1 MTKNHYIYLLYDVK
15 NPARYLSYEVNKIGR
30 KIGSTCN
37 MKTRMK
43 PYLTGHPDKVPLECY
58 YLIKNPE
65 LYTCYEIDNM
75 IKINFDEYRLK
86 GSGGIEFYD
95 YSNVTQQVIEDYF
108 NQNNIEW
115 EKLHIVIDED
125 PNITLDDIDNLK
137 YDVEQNIY
145 YSRKNE
151 IVELNKL
158 EFLEYQ
164 YMDFKINLL
173 NEPEPLLHQQEVLA
187 IIDKRDRLQNEYVE
201 DILNN
206 LTKYNKVLVKAPT
219 GFGKTV
225 VIYKSINKLKSKK
238 ILIFT
243 PRINLNKQFVDAKYT
258 KHLINNYVY
267 TLYSNSKED
276 DEYKNNLIKEISNSN
291 KNTILLSCYQSRKS
305 LIKNI
310 KEYNLIF
317 DLVIFDEAHFISG
330 WIEKIKDETN
340 TDEIFLLND
349 NTHFINRIFTT
360 ATPVDDMILNNT
372 IFGNL
377 VEKVKIYELV
387 NDKILCNIETIIK
400 KLDNKKHEYSD
411 LSKLVEKSMIRY
423 DKRKGIIYV
432 NDCKNATNLYNIMKN
447 NDIIKPYLYISKE
460 VDDID
465 SEEEKDNFESTD
477 DKAVII
483 AVGKIGYG
491 YDNDDIDFICFGDS
505 RTSDIDI
512 RQIIGRGL
520 RWNKILYPNKILHVL
535 VPCYKNELEQYDDN
549 RALDAYMNYIISE
562 YGNDDISKIVI
573 NYNSNETNDNI
584 EGEGKKYDGSDVPI
598 EIYTN
603 WCTTGHNMYSIFMI
617 FLKLNNVIDEMSY
630 NNIYQLNNNWMI
642 NLGELQIK
650 YPKFCFRDIHPNN
663 TNYYWNKKDALDAY
677 EICNNQLII
686 DFGKEKY
693 RRYNSQQKLEKIN
706 ELDKKIP
713 IINFDLYYPKDP

>member
-1 MTKNHYIYLLYDVK
+1 MKNHYIYLLYDVK
-15 NPARYLSYEVNKIGR
+15 NPTRFLSFETNKIGR

-37 MKTRMK
+37 MKSRMK
-43 PYLTGHPDKVPLECY
+43 SYLTGHPDKVPVECY

-65 LYTCYEIDNM
+65 LYTCYQIDNM
-75 IKINFDEYRLK
+75 IKIKYDEYRIK
-86 GSGGIEFYD
+86 AKGGIEFYES
-95 YSNVTQQVIEDYF
+95 YKVTQEVIEDYF
-108 NQNNIEW
+108 NQNNIVW
-115 EKLHIVIDED
+115 EKLYEVIDED
-125 PNITLDDIDNLK
+125 SNFTLEDCDNLK
-137 YDVEQNIY
+137 YDTEQNIY
-145 YSRKNE
+145 YSK
-151 IVELNKL
+151 KK
-158 EFLEYQ
+158 Q
-164 YMDFKINLL
+164 
-173 NEPEPLLHQQEVLA
+173 
-187 IIDKRDRLQNEYVE
+187 IIQDKRDRLQNEYGE
-201 DILNN
+201 DIINN
-206 LTKYNKVLVKAPT
+206 LNKYNKVLVKAPT

-225 VIYKSINKLKSKK
+225 VIYKSINKLKSNN

-243 PRINLNKQFVDAKYT
+243 PRLNLNKQFVEAKYT

-267 TLYSNSKED
+267 KQYSNSKED
-276 DEYKNNLIKEISNSN
+276 DQYKNNLIKEISFSDE
-291 KNTILLSCYQSRKS
+291 NTILLSCYHSRKS

-340 TDEIFLLND
+340 TDEIFLLNN
-349 NTHFINRIFTT
+349 NTHFTNRIFTT

-387 NDKILCNIETIIK
+387 NDQILCNIETIIK
-400 KLDNKKHEYSD
+400 KLDNKKYEYSD

-423 DKRKGIIYV
+423 EKRKGIIYV

-447 NDIIKPYLYISKE
+447 DNIIKPYLYISKE

-465 SEEEKDNFESTD
+465 SEEEKDNFEITG

-520 RWNKILYPNKILHVL
+520 RWNKTSYPDKILHVL

-573 NYNSNETNDNI
+573 NYNSNETNDNR
-584 EGEGKKYDGSDVPI
+584 EGKKYDGSDVPI
-598 EIYTN
+598 EIYKN
-603 WCTTGHNMYSIFMI
+603 WCTTGHNMYSKFMV
-617 FLKLNNVIDEMSY
+617 FLKLNNIIDEISY
-630 NNIYQLNNNWMI
+630 NNIYKLNNDWMK
-642 NLGELQIK
+642 NLGELRTK

-663 TNYYWNKKDALDAY
+663 KNYYWNKEEASDAH
-677 EICNNQLII
+677 EICKNKLFNNIGIDDFSELTFDQLII
-686 DFGKEKY
+686 E
-693 RRYNSQQKLEKIN
+693 YNLIDN
-706 ELDKKIP
+706 KIP
-713 IINFDLYYPKDP
+713 TVDIDLYYPNN